1 MVPPLHLQI
10 PVNRTIAIVQSD
22 YSIAMIPD
30 RLADQNLILEKNIN
44 NIDYDTLNSI
54 IDNNGLD
61 TTKNLDK
68 FKNAILDAIKIPN
81 MFVNVGP
88 HDTAEGDQM
97 LSDEHVKV
105 KLIVDKYWSEATPQQ
120 KMEYYN
126 ALKTS
131 IVSSKFFLQHCYQNN
146 IQVRVVQNKVRNLI
160 DLEKSPNE
168 RETSVYLSQLGDFYD
183 KAKDFYLQ
191 ATNVKFIG
199 SIINI
204 ANMSSKDGIY
214 INIQEARRTSTTE
227 INGLPS
233 FDLNSPIITISN
245 RDVYTKF
252 IPPTMY
258 EYTTRSITEILSNFI
273 PRDDWNDKKEIV
285 YNELCETF
293 KYDIHGVNP
302 DMIKKSGRSFRC
314 QDTAGPLGYDDV
326 YTYKAFKDRCGQFAS
341 FETRQPGRS
350 IVVHD
355 TYIAV
360 SSLNESTDGQ
370 IPYSITE
377 YGIFLLDK
385 SLNENINTD
394 YSDYEEYRMLPYTVD
409 QIYYLVERILDI
421 DTEED
426 AVRVHEMA
434 QDMMTKAMLTQHGTV
449 VRSKTSVKPYKGEP
463 LMEGESIIKSGYTV
477 KSIV

>member
-1 MVPPLHLQI
+1 ML
-10 PVNRTIAIVQSD
+10 T
-22 YSIAMIPD
+22 D

-44 NIDYDTLNSI
+44 NINYDTLNSI

-88 HDTAEGDQM
+88 HDTAEGNEI
-97 LSDEHVKV
+97 LSDEHAKV
-105 KLIVDKYWSEATPQQ
+105 KLIVEKYWSEATAQQ

-131 IVSSKFFLQHCYQNN
+131 IVSSKFFLQHCFQNN
-146 IQVRVVQNKVRNLI
+146 IQVRVVQNKVRQLF
-160 DLEKSPNE
+160 DLKENPNK
-168 RETSVYLSQLGDFYD
+168 RETNIYLSQLGDFYE

-227 INGLPS
+227 INGKPS
-233 FDLNSPIITISN
+233 FDLTGPIMTISN

-252 IPPTMY
+252 VPPTMY
-258 EYTTRSITEILSNFI
+258 EYSTKSITEILSNFI

-293 KYDIHGVNP
+293 KYDVIDVNP
-302 DMIKKSGRSFRC
+302 DMIKKSGRTFRC

-326 YTYKAFKDRCGQFAS
+326 YTYKAFKDRCGQFAT
-341 FETRQPGRS
+341 FDLRQPGRS
-350 IVVHD
+350 IVIHD

-360 SSLNESTDGQ
+360 SSQNESTDSQ
-370 IPYSITE
+370 IPFSVTE

-385 SLNENINTD
+385 TLNENMKSD
-394 YSDYEEYRMLPYTVD
+394 YSELEEYRLLPYTVD
-409 QIYYLVERILDI
+409 QIYYLVERVLDI

-434 QDMMTKAMLTQHGTV
+434 QDMMTKAMLTQHGAV
-449 VRSKTSVKPYKGEP
+449 VRSKTSVRPYKGEP
-463 LMEGESIIKSGYTV
+463 LMEGESIIRSDYTV